1 MRARIKAER
10 PLHIVVVDHIQVD
23 AFVMDDWG
31 QSLGRP
37 WLTIAVD
44 VFSRMVTGFHL
55 ALTPPSRISAS
66 MCLLQSVCSK
76 KTWLAER
83 GVEGDWPVAGT
94 PEVLRLDPQSFF
106 GLRGF
111 GRICADM
118 RIQAISKSAGE
129 RKFGAHVEALIGSRI
144 GSLALLVDPDQT
156 GRADEHADVAPRG
169 SLAELERH
177 IARQIVQRYH
187 CNGHPALR
195 RAPNA
200 IWRENENVIALR
212 APANCMN
219 FRLSF
224 MPEEECAVEDLG
236 IILHGRRYWSQR
248 VRKLFEDGVE
258 RVAVK
263 FDPRDPSKV
272 FVQTPSG
279 RYVKVNEDVGGALA
293 LAARDVPGIRIDGGG
308 FLKNGVSYALQ
319 KLRFGKVEAVDEVE
333 PVIGFGSVDQI
344 ERRCAA
350 SCPFAVRPASSSV
363 AAPMDVE
370 RPVSYVEES
379 SLV

>member
-10 PLHIVVVDHIQVD
+10 PLHIVVVDHVQVD
-23 AFVMDDWG
+23 AFVIDDWG
-31 QSLGRP
+31 QPLGRP

-44 VFSRMVTGFHL
+44 AFSRMVTGFHL

-111 GRICADM
+111 GKICADM

-129 RKFGAHVEALIGSRI
+129 QKFGAHVESLIGSRI
-144 GSLALLVDPDQT
+144 GNLALLVGPDQA

-187 CNGHPALR
+187 CHRHSALR
-195 RAPNA
+195 RAP
-200 IWRENENVIALR
+200 IDVWRENENIITLR

-224 MPEEECAVEDLG
+224 MPEEECAVEDFG
-236 IILHGRRYWSQR
+236 IVLHGRRYWSRR

-279 RYVKVNEDVGGALA
+279 RYVKVNEDVGGVLA
-293 LAARDVPGIRIDGGG
+293 LAASEAPGVRIGGG
-308 FLKNGVSYALQ
+308 GLLKSGVSYALR
-319 KLRFGKVEAVDEVE
+319 KLRFGKLEESDEEE
-333 PVIGFGSVDQI
+333 PVVDFGSVEQI

-350 SCPFAVRPASSSV
+350 SCPFAVRPTSSNV
-363 AAPMDVE
+363 AATMGVE
-370 RPVSYVEES
+370 RPLSYAE
-379 SLV
+379 